1 MTTDKFQIVGDS
13 LTGHGL
19 SFDVGTLGVPKQSV
33 TADKLGAL
41 VDMVNAVYRQGRES
55 AGLSYD
61 YDDRFDLHCAV
72 EALRA
77 LAVIV
82 GPMPT
87 GDRYRRCAD
96 IVARLLQGQ
105 ERRA

>member
-1 MTTDKFQIVGDS
+1 MTRDKFQVVGDS
-13 LTGHGL
+13 LVGRGL
-19 SFDVGTLGVPKQSV
+19 SFSVAAFGVSKTDFDAALADV
-33 TADKLGAL
+33 AE
-41 VDMVNAVYRQGRES
+41 AVYRQGRDS
-55 AGLSYD
+55 ARLS

-82 GPMPT
+82 GPMHT

-96 IVARLLQGQ
+96 IVARLLQEQG
-105 ERRA
+105 EGL